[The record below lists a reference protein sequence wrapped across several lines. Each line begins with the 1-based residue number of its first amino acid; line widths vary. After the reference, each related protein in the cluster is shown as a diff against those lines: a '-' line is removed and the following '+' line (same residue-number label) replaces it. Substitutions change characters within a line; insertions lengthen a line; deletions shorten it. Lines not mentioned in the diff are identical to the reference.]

1 VGRRQEGHSRVA
13 VRGRRCSIGW
23 RVVVGWVA
31 GVVPRGRV
39 ARRCTSVMACRH
51 GAGWRGVATI
61 GGGGGERA
69 ESEPEKREAQR
80 TSIKGSALWILASAP
95 VTSLNE
101 SAPWILALTHGPHQ
115 HARGEVWPCHQHL
128 GANCIG
134 ADTCY
139 VGANG
144 NDAGQRVQF
153 LKSNQKVHICEKN

>member
-1 VGRRQEGHSRVA
+1 MRR
-13 VRGRRCSIGW
+13 
-23 RVVVGWVA
+23 
-31 GVVPRGRV
+31 RV
-39 ARRCTSVMACRH
+39 ARGCGLGGRRGATRTRGSSVHER
-51 GAGWRGVATI
+51 GAAPMWGGVAGVATI
-61 GGGGGERA
+61 GCGGDERE
-69 ESEPEKREAQR
+69 ESELEKREAQR
-80 TSIKGSALWILASAP
+80 TGIKGSALWILASAP
-95 VTSLNE
+95 VTSLNG
-101 SAPWILALTHGPHQ
+101 SAPWILVLTHGPRQ